1 MSQLSEVFWE
11 KTVIEMGMESSS
23 PMLLFITI
31 GWMHTHT
38 HWPLQDSCKIWRVL
52 AGHVIDVR

>member
-1 MSQLSEVFWE
+1 
-11 KTVIEMGMESSS
+11 MGMESSS

-38 HWPLQDSCKIWRVL
+38 HWPLKDSCKIWRVL